1 MKQRVICLALVA
13 TVALPIGLAHSQP
26 AKPVPPSTME
36 TVKPAEPVKPAESAK
51 AATGVIDDSIVNRLA
66 IGMSDTEVFT
76 LAGPPKYPG
85 GDNLPYASR
94 WVYVVGDQFVEL
106 SFGSGH
112 VVEIKRLQTQGG
124 MAR

>member
-1 MKQRVICLALVA
+1 MKTIATCLALFA
-13 TVALPIGLAHSQP
+13 SLAIPISLTYAEPPKTQAPPPHEAVALA
-26 AKPVPPSTME
+26 PS
-36 TVKPAEPVKPAESAK
+36 
-51 AATGVIDDSIVNRLA
+51 GVINDSTVNRFA

-85 GDNLPYASR
+85 GDNLPYASH
-94 WVYVVGDQFVEL
+94 WVYIVGDQFVEL

-112 VVEIKRLQTQGG
+112 VVEIKRLQSQGG

>member
-1 MKQRVICLALVA
+1 MKPIGAYMTLLV
-13 TVALPIGLAHSQP
+13 TVALPISLAYSEQ
-26 AKPVPPSTME
+26 AKTVPPATME
-36 TVKPAEPVKPAESAK
+36 TVKPADTNKPAS
-51 AATGVIDDSIVNRLA
+51 GVIDDSIVNRLA

-94 WVYVVGDQFVEL
+94 WVYIVGDQFVEL

-112 VVEIKRLQTQGG
+112 VVEIKRLQSQGG
-124 MAR
+124 VTR

>member
-1 MKQRVICLALVA
+1 MKTR
-13 TVALPIGLAHSQP
+13 TVACLVLFASLAIPIGL
-26 AKPVPPSTME
+26 TY
-36 TVKPAEPVKPAESAK
+36 AEPPKTQTPPPPQAVTPAPS
-51 AATGVIDDSIVNRLA
+51 GVIDDSTVNRLA
-66 IGMSDTEVFT
+66 IGMSDAEVFS

-94 WVYVVGDQFVEL
+94 WVYIVGDQFVEL

-112 VVEIKRLQTQGG
+112 VVEIKRLQSQGG